1 MSNRTILDKHLRL
14 LIVVAVSTASFIGL
28 VGCTSNLK
36 KDHAPP
42 EMMDVKERWKDQPHD
57 FITLA
62 HEICKKINDAPSG
75 TISVSEIREK
85 LGKESEKKV
94 PPSKIRGRGAASKES
109 VKRLDDAEAK
119 GTKIYLFI
127 WSIGTGTAAL
137 DVWTDGDG
145 EFALAAEE
153 WMCSPPYDKCGT
165 KGENR

>member
-14 LIVVAVSTASFIGL
+14 LIVIAVITATFIGL
-28 VGCTSNLK
+28 AGCNR
-36 KDHAPP
+36 AP
-42 EMMDVKERWKDQPHD
+42 EIMDVKERWKDRPHD

-62 HEICKKINDAPSG
+62 HEICKKINDAPPG
-75 TISVSEIREK
+75 AISVSEIRGK

-94 PPSKIRGRGAASKES
+94 PPSKIRGRGAASKET

-145 EFALAAEE
+145 EFALALAAEE
-153 WMCSPPYDKCGT
+153 WMCSPPYDKCGV
-165 KGENR
+165 KGGR